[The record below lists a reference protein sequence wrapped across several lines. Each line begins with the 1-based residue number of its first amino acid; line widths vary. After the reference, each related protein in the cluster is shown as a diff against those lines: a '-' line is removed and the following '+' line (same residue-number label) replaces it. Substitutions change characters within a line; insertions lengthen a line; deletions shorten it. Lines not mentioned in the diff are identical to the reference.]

1 MADWDIKNVIDY
13 SPNGDDIDT
22 FSQKVKAEEGVIYER
37 LNRVRCNDASAGV
50 LLSDAVP
57 YQWHID
63 TSTEPATIYMYDG
76 QTNAWVKI
84 GTVATAFG
92 LNTTDLGGITNEG
105 GITTMQ
111 MGKDA
116 EKPDTAQLRALYFA
130 YDAKKIYMWSGVA
143 WDVFLSLDYDDII
156 DEEGSAVRQDDV
168 ATSGANKIARFDAD
182 GNLDSDITGSPA
194 RIVNRGIET
203 RNLGE
208 GDALVYNGTKWV
220 NQKVPRMDDSGTL
233 DVNISGNA
241 AKVGGVTIRTD
252 GNLNDGQILVFRA
265 ATNTFT
271 NENKG
276 TIGAGAA
283 LSFQQHGEEIM
294 SYDGSEPKT
303 LEFDD
308 FAKEAIGVGEELP
321 DPNPIHFVEVQA

>member
-1 MADWDIKNVIDY
+1 MTDWDIKNVIDY

-22 FSQKVKAEEGVIYER
+22 FSQKVKAEESVLYER

-50 LLSDAVP
+50 IISDAVD

-63 TSTEPATIYMYDG
+63 TSTEPATIYMLDG
-76 QTNAWVKI
+76 QTNSWVKI

-92 LNTTDLGGITNEG
+92 LNTTDLGGITNNG
-105 GITTMQ
+105 GISTMQ
-111 MGKDA
+111 MGKEEDLPA
-116 EKPDTAQLRALYFA
+116 TADLRALYFA

-143 WDVFLSLDYDDII
+143 WDVFLSLDFDDLL
-156 DEEGSAVRQDDV
+156 DVGESVVTREEV
-168 ATSGANKIARFDAD
+168 ATSGPNKIAQFNAD
-182 GNLDSDITGSPA
+182 GEIEANITGSPA
-194 RIVNRGIET
+194 RIVNRSIST
-203 RNLGE
+203 RNLDEGE
-208 GDALVYNGTKWV
+208 ALVYDGQKWT
-220 NQKVPRMDDSGTL
+220 NQKVARVDDSGTL

-283 LSFQQHGEEIM
+283 LSVQSHGEEIL
-294 SYDGSEPKT
+294 SYDGSAPQT
-303 LEFDD
+303 LEIDD
-308 FAKEAIGVGEELP
+308 FAKEAVGIGETLP
-321 DPNPIHFVEVQA
+321 EPNPLHFVEIQA

>member
-1 MADWDIKNVIDY
+1 MEDWEVKNVIDY
-13 SPNGDDIDT
+13 SPNGDDIDS
-22 FSQKVKAEEGVIYER
+22 FSQKVKAEEEVIYER

-116 EKPDTAQLRALYFA
+116 EKPDTAELRALYFA

-156 DEEGSAVRQDDV
+156 DREGSAVRQEDV
-168 ATSGANKIARFDAD
+168 AYSGPNKIARFDAD
-182 GNLDSDITGSPA
+182 GKIDADITGSPA
-194 RIVNRGIET
+194 RIANRPISIGRLQESQS
-203 RNLGE
+203 
-208 GDALVYNGTKWV
+208 LVYDGTNWV
-220 NQKVPRMDDSGTL
+220 NKGIVTTNDTGLIDGSIT
-233 DVNISGNA
+233 GNA
-241 AKVGGVTIRTD
+241 AKIANVTIRTNGD
-252 GNLNDGQILVFRA
+252 LSDGQVLVYRA

-271 NENKG
+271 NEQKG

-283 LSFQQHGEEIM
+283 LSFQRHGEEIM
-294 SYDGSEPKT
+294 SYDGSEERT

-308 FAKEAIGVGEELP
+308 FAKEAVGVGTDLP
-321 DPNPIHFVEVQA
+321 DPAPLHFVEVQA

>member
-1 MADWDIKNVIDY
+1 MSDWDIKNVIDY

-22 FSQKVKAEEGVIYER
+22 FSQKVKAEESVIYER

-50 LLSDAVP
+50 VLSDAVP

-63 TSTEPATIYMYDG
+63 TSTEPATIYLFDG
-76 QTNAWVKI
+76 QTNQWVKI
-84 GTVATAFG
+84 GTVEKAFG

-105 GITTMQ
+105 GISTMQ
-111 MGKDA
+111 MGKDMDKPSSA
-116 EKPDTAQLRALYFA
+116 ELRALYFA

-156 DEEGSAVRQDDV
+156 DREGSAVRQEDV
-168 ATSGANKIARFDAD
+168 ATSGANKIARFDSD
-182 GNLDSDITGSPA
+182 GKIDADITGSPA
-194 RIVNRGIET
+194 RIVNRPISVSRLKE
-203 RNLGE
+203 
-208 GDALVYNGTKWV
+208 DQSLVYDGTNWV
-220 NQKVPRMDDSGTL
+220 NKGVVTTNDTGLIDGSIT
-233 DVNISGNA
+233 GNA
-241 AKVGGVTIRTD
+241 AKIANVTIRTYGD
-252 GNLNDGQILVFRA
+252 LSDGQVLVYRS

-283 LSFQQHGEEIM
+283 ISFQQHGEEIM

-308 FAKEAIGVGEELP
+308 FAKEAVGVGEELP
-321 DPNPIHFVEVQA
+321 EPNPIHFVEVQA